1 MNKSVVSVA
10 PPASIRLIASCKHNI
25 LLLDSIFD
33 WVRTADAAAAIA
45 AAIAAASASS
55 LASADAS
62 ADANYAAASQSN

>member
-45 AAIAAASASS
+45 AASASS